1 MSLKNISLD
10 IDFVRSQFPAF
21 NDPLCKDWSFFE
33 NAGGSYVPQTVFL
46 TDDKLKRNIA
56 FGISDENIDSK
67 KLKKALI
74 AAELEEFVNS
84 LPNGLDTIIGERG
97 SRISGGQRQRI
108 GLARALYNEPKL
120 LVLDETTSS
129 LESETEKKIMESI
142 IKIKKEITVIII
154 SHDNNLLNNCDII
167 YSIQNKKVFKKK

>member
-1 MSLKNISLD
+1 M
-10 IDFVRSQFPAF
+10 
-21 NDPLCKDWSFFE
+21 
-33 NAGGSYVPQTVFL
+33 
-46 TDDKLKRNIA
+46 
-56 FGISDENIDSK
+56 
-67 KLKKALI
+67 
-74 AAELEEFVNS
+74 
-84 LPNGLDTIIGERG
+84 DTIIGERG

-142 IKIKKEITVIII
+142 IKIQKEITVIII